1 MRQNYKSNTINVT
14 ATVEGAKTYDD
25 IPDTIS
31 ISIDGFTHVLN
42 KIKTADST
50 TKD

>member
-31 ISIDGFTHVLN
+31 ISIDGFTHVSSPLE
-42 KIKTADST
+42 TH
-50 TKD
+50 